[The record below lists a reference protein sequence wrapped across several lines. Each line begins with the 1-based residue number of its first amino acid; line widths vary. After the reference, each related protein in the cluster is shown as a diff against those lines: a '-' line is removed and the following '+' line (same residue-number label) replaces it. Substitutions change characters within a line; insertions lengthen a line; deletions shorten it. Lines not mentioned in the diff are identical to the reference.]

1 MHTAKTCDALSV
13 TLMPGK
19 SYESDSVMLK
29 ESQSEAT
36 KKIVAILSTLQTDV
50 DFEVRHIATVTLTKF
65 E

>member
-1 MHTAKTCDALSV
+1 MQ
-13 TLMPGK
+13 
-19 SYESDSVMLK
+19 K

-36 KKIVAILSTLQTDV
+36 KNIVAILSTLQTDV